1 MPPVGNLYPNSGILP
16 KRVENPR
23 AAGWKSLP
31 KSGKPAE
38 KGRDSSPRPPEISTQ
53 TTKNPEKGRNFPT
66 AQPSCRQRA
75 IPYIP
80 NESAYHHGTFDNTH
94 YFDIIDCIKNENIAE
109 LNKISPQKVYEEDFN
124 ELVKAYKNYRES
136 AAKAVKGLGEDIDYT
151 YGLQGF
157 AESWLDMEGG
167 ATQYVTPLS
176 GSWLETFGILK
187 EIK

>member
-1 MPPVGNLYPNSGILP
+1 MLDSYHSCQV
-16 KRVENPR
+16 
-23 AAGWKSLP
+23 KSLP
-31 KSGKPAE
+31 KQRKIQ
-38 KGRDSSPRPPEISTQ
+38 KKVEISRRL
-53 TTKNPEKGRNFPT
+53 NPPVDSVRFHIYLMKLL
-66 AQPSCRQRA
+66 
-75 IPYIP
+75 
-80 NESAYHHGTFDNTH
+80 
-94 YFDIIDCIKNENIAE
+94 IITV
-109 LNKISPQKVYEEDFN
+109 LFN
-124 ELVKAYKNYRES
+124 ELVKAYKNYSES

>member
-1 MPPVGNLYPNSGILP
+1 MPYFFPWRLRLRNLYPNSENRP
-16 KRVENPR
+16 KRVENPS

-31 KSGKPAE
+31 KQRKTAE
-38 KGRDSSPRPPEISTQ
+38 KVEI
-53 TTKNPEKGRNFPT
+53 PV
-66 AQPSCRQRA
+66 AA
-75 IPYIP
+75 MIPYIP

-94 YFDIIDCIKNENIAE
+94 YFDIINCIKNENIAE

-124 ELVKAYKNYRES
+124 ELVKAYKNYSES

-157 AESWLDMEGG
+157 AESWLDMEEG
-167 ATQYVTPLS
+167 ATRYVTPLS
-176 GSWLETFGILK
+176 GSWLETFDILK

>member
-1 MPPVGNLYPNSGILP
+1 MPPTGNLYPNSGKQP
-16 KRVENPR
+16 KRVENPV
-23 AAGWKSLP
+23 AAM
-31 KSGKPAE
+31 
-38 KGRDSSPRPPEISTQ
+38 
-53 TTKNPEKGRNFPT
+53 
-66 AQPSCRQRA
+66 

-80 NESAYHHGTFDNTH
+80 NESAYHHSTFDNTH
-94 YFDIIDCIKNENIAE
+94 YFDIINCIKNENIAE

-124 ELVKAYKNYRES
+124 ELVKAYKNYSES

-167 ATQYVTPLS
+167 ATRYVTPLS
-176 GSWLETFGILK
+176 GSWLETFDILK